1 MMRTHVRVEVGNRG
15 AQNVP
20 PCKVKFTEEVF
31 LFFKMSAYPD
41 DSIIIT
47 VLIIESLAQPTYF
60 AGRWADTV

>member
-31 LFFKMSAYPD
+31 LFFKMSQIFRNAIRVYD
-41 DSIIIT
+41 VKYSQIINT
-47 VLIIESLAQPTYF
+47 
-60 AGRWADTV
+60 